1 MVDLLDFDIV
11 DDISLMIGLEV
22 KTMIAIERDIKEINY
37 ITFLNNRNS
46 F

>member
-1 MVDLLDFDIV
+1 MVDPLDFDIV